1 MKKVMLVIVL
11 AVISIGLFAQNSVAT
26 TDGFMAI
33 KVNPAAISFG
43 NAGGIGFLSEYKDGD
58 DLNNYSLFFNGKNG
72 GYLLEQDGKLSNH
85 TLAISSKIMR
95 NLYSGSGWSW
105 QNSDFKN
112 GEYKDCLLY
121 RPFDFLSIGVVANNV
136 WDDERTFQTGVAFRP
151 TFLKNNFGN
160 RITFTVDEVYEDDFV
175 KPIIG
180 IETELLNG
188 INLAGNYNLETEKIG
203 LNFGISFGKIGIGH
217 ITEIDKD
224 NEMSHQQYT
233 YLSHKMFPSI
243 LGEKKADHFY
253 DFKGSS
259 IIEKKQGSKFGNF
272 IIMQNKGMTL
282 EALLKKIEKAKKDN
296 SIKGIIFKN
305 STISANFANLVEI
318 KKALLEFKSA
328 GKKIVFY
335 DEGYGNIGYA
345 FAASVADEIYLYKTG
360 SVSLR
365 GIAINSPYIKELMD
379 KLGIEMTNFRSHKYK
394 TAGNMFAETE
404 MTEAE
409 RESYSYLLQG
419 LYDEMKLMISEG
431 RGDKLTSSVE
441 DVINNGPYFI
451 AQNAVDAGLIDG
463 LIYEDELEKILE
475 DKFGTGKINKK
486 FSCEKIKS
494 DWSEPSEEKIAVI
507 YAIGNIHMGE
517 GQPGKTIG
525 SVTTAKAIK
534 KAREDK
540 SVKGIVLCVNSG
552 GGSALAS
559 DIIGR
564 EVELCNDG
572 KNKKPIV
579 ALMTGTA
586 ASGGYY
592 ISAFADKI
600 VAQPT
605 TITGS
610 IGVIGMIPNF
620 EGLYEK
626 IGVNWSSV
634 KMGAHSDFASTNR
647 KLTDDEYKHI
657 EESIENIY
665 WEFVDVVA
673 KGRGM
678 TREEVHEIAR
688 GRVWTGK
695 QAMERGLVDEMGG
708 MDKAIEELKKLANI
722 QTEVNLIEFDGYDQ
736 NVFKLTLGFDL
747 KQKLNIPKEMKM
759 LLEISDELQM
769 YDGEKVLMMMP
780 KIIVE

>member
-1 MKKVMLVIVL
+1 MKKIMLIVMLV
-11 AVISIGLFAQNSVAT
+11 VISIGLFAQNSVAT
-26 TDGFMAI
+26 TDDFMAI

-43 NAGGIGFLSEYKDGD
+43 NAGGIGFLGEYDSENK
-58 DLNNYSLFFNGKNG
+58 NYSILFNGTNG
-72 GYLLEQDGKLSNH
+72 GYLLEQEGSLSNH
-85 TLAISSKIMR
+85 TLALSSPMMK
-95 NLYSGSGWSW
+95 NLYFGYAWNW
-105 QNSDFKN
+105 QNSD
-112 GEYKDCLLY
+112 YKEGSLGMSFLY
-121 RPFDFLSIGVVANNV
+121 RPFDFMSMGAVANNIL
-136 WDDERTFQTGVAFRP
+136 DESKSFRTGIAFRP
-151 TFLKNNFGN
+151 TFLKNDFGN
-160 RITFTVDEVYEDDFV
+160 RVTFTVDEIYEDDFV

-188 INLAGNYNLETEKIG
+188 VNLAGNYNLETEKIG
-203 LNFGISFGKIGIGH
+203 LNLGLNFGKMGIGH
-217 ITEIDKD
+217 ITEIDKES
-224 NEMSHQQYT
+224 EMSHQQYT

-259 IIEKKQGSKFGNF
+259 IIEKKQGNKFGNF
-272 IIMQNKGMTL
+272 IIMQSKGMTL
-282 EALLKKIEKAKKDN
+282 EALLKKIEKVKNDN

-318 KKALLEFKSA
+318 KKAFLDLKSA

-360 SVSLR
+360 SVDLR
-365 GIAINSPYIKELMD
+365 GISINSPYIKKLMD

-463 LIYEDELEKILE
+463 LIYEDELEEILK

-486 FSCEKIKS
+486 FSCEKARA
-494 DWSEPSEEKIAVI
+494 DWSEPIEEKIAVI

-517 GQPGKTIG
+517 GKPGKTIG

-572 KNKKPIV
+572 ENKKPVI

-657 EESIENIY
+657 EESIEHVY
-665 WEFVDVVA
+665 WEFVDIVA
-673 KGRGM
+673 EGRGM
-678 TREEVHEIAR
+678 TRAEVHEIAR

-695 QAMERGLVDEMGG
+695 QAQERGLVDEMGG

-722 QTEVNLIEFDGYDQ
+722 QAEVNLIEFDGYNQ
-736 NVFKLTLGFDL
+736 NVFKFALDFDL
-747 KQKLNIPKEMKM
+747 KQKLNIPKEMEM
-759 LLEISDELQM
+759 LLEISDELQV

-780 KIIVE
+780 KIVVE